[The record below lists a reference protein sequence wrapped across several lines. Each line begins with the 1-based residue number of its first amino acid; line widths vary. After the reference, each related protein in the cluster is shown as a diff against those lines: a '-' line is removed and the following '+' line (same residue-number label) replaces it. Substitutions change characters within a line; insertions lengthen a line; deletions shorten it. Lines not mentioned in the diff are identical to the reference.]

1 MIEKDLEALIVKIV
15 KKVIK
20 KEVKNLKQDNL
31 PIVSTQTNHPLE
43 TFVQTFIT
51 EEDTRS
57 TAEIIDDIY
66 TSPTVNF
73 STKEDVELERKLREL
88 KFKQELR
95 KDWIL
100 FIVKDVVVYPATML
114 FIFAIIG
121 YYVFV
126 LFHK

>member
-1 MIEKDLEALIVKIV
+1 MTEKDLEALIVKIV